1 MSEIAL
7 SIVNLTKSGIA
18 KTAIVK
24 VITEITPNNALV
36 LYGLMKLKNLFATS
50 PSYD

>member
-1 MSEIAL
+1 MNKLFKRLSLLSEIAL

-36 LYGLMKLKNLFATS
+36 L
-50 PSYD
+50 